1 MKLYGLRHG
10 FAGRKALDTPIAM
23 RTTAR
28 FIGHDV
34 HTHMKQYDQWID
46 DQDKKKEVNATHIA
60 MATHQPTQKAQ
71 QPENIIPEITLK
83 PLMFSDQLNSNKSK
97 EILRKNLLRGR
108 TERRANIR
116 SMDSQKHLT
125 QSEDTFMNAIPA
137 PEESIT

>member
-1 MKLYGLRHG
+1 MKLYSLRHG

-23 RTTAR
+23 RTTAG

-34 HTHMKQYDQWID
+34 HTHMKQYGQWID

-83 PLMFSDQLNSNKSK
+83 PLIFSDQLNSNKSK

-116 SMDSQKHLT
+116 SMDNQKHLT
-125 QSEDTFMNAIPA
+125 QSGDTFMNAIPA